1 MNNLSHKIIQEGT
14 PLSVTII
21 IGAGSGGK
29 LAELRSL
36 NSKKMVLTEP
46 HPLQFEKLMHKI
58 RASFGEEIFETAV
71 INETENNVKLNV
83 FNDLKFNSIHHALE
97 LDDRFANIKKTKEL
111 DVSSRSLTSIITE
124 LGVSNEDN
132 NLLIL
137 NAPGQSSDLLFST
150 PPKLLQKFNWLV
162 ISQTPHFLYSNDKSE
177 DDNKAYLESIGF
189 DHVANSDTALFPF
202 EESLYRRDQD
212 RINSILVASATH
224 EHQAIA
230 TEQEQVVTVE
240 QTDAEPLQYD
250 DRNHENHKILPQEAF
265 EQFINAQKTGLTS
278 LLISA
283 CIANIT
289 VGNFTLANS
298 LIKILVSSRKASAS
312 LIKLIERKLSCAED
326 ERKRMAIPDI
336 SVIIPYHNR
345 EKIIKRCLDSV
356 LSQTTRNIEVI
367 VVDDGST
374 DAGRAVVESISD
386 ERLVVINCDKASGNS
401 GTPRNVALKHARG
414 IYIAFVDS
422 DDTIDETYFEEL
434 LDQAKASNADI
445 TFSRSFTKLH
455 KDTHGNAKQS
465 KINYI
470 YNPNFITDADK
481 KYFFINSFVIW
492 DKLYKR
498 SFLNANDI
506 KLAES
511 KIGADTL
518 MVAKAYFYANSVSMC
533 TNKAAYNY
541 NAFSEGSVTQAF
553 RSQGD
558 IKEEDRPYAET
569 FAWMTVENV
578 PKPYF
583 LIQWIRRL
591 MSLSYCLSSSTH
603 ALSEESL
610 KYLEINLKE
619 APFKSALT
627 HLKRKNLNDQY
638 ESIRKLMTML
648 GRESIHI
655 Q

>member
-1 MNNLSHKIIQEGT
+1 MNNFSHKIVQEGT
-14 PLSVTII
+14 PLSVSLI
-21 IGAGSGGK
+21 IGAGSGSK
-29 LAELRSL
+29 LTELRAL
-36 NSKKMVLTEP
+36 HSKKMILTEP
-46 HPLQFEKLMHKI
+46 HPQQFEKLTRKI
-58 RASFGEEIFETAV
+58 RSSLGEEILELAV
-71 INETENNVKLNV
+71 VHGAEQNIKLNV
-83 FNDLKFNSIHHALE
+83 FNDLKFNSTNQALE
-97 LDDRFANIKKTKEL
+97 LDDRFSNIKKIKEL
-111 DVSSRSLTSIITE
+111 EVNAKSLTSIISE
-124 LGVSNEDN
+124 QVISNDEN
-132 NLLIL
+132 NLLAL
-137 NAPGQSSDLLFST
+137 NAPGQSSELLMAT
-150 PPKLLQKFNWLV
+150 PAKLLQKFNWLV
-162 ISQTPHFLYSNDKSE
+162 ISHTPHFLYSNDKSE
-177 DDNKAYLESIGF
+177 NDNKTYLESIGF
-189 DHVANSDTALFPF
+189 DHVANSDSALYPF

-212 RINSILVASATH
+212 RVNSILAALV
-224 EHQAIA
+224 EIEQQAIV
-230 TEQEQVVTVE
+230 TDQEQPHNVE
-240 QTDAEPLQYD
+240 SPETGLIEYNEPDYG
-250 DRNHENHKILPQEAF
+250 NGKTSPQEAF
-265 EQFINAQKTGLTS
+265 DQYILAQKTGLTS
-278 LLISA
+278 FIVSA
-283 CIANIT
+283 CVSNIN
-289 VGNFTLANS
+289 VGNFALAKNLIQVLGDGRKVPGSLMS
-298 LIKILVSSRKASAS
+298 LIQ
-312 LIKLIERKLSCAED
+312 RKLNNAED

-336 SVIIPYHNR
+336 SVVIPYHNR
-345 EKIIKRCLDSV
+345 EKIIRKCLDSV
-356 LSQTTRNIEVI
+356 LSQTVRNIEII

-374 DAGRAVVESISD
+374 DAGRAVVESIND

-414 IYIAFVDS
+414 NYIAFVDS
-422 DDTIDETYFEEL
+422 DDTIDEGYFEEL

-445 TFSRSFTKLH
+445 TFSRSFTKLS
-455 KDTHGNAKQS
+455 KDAQGNAKKN

-470 YNPNFITDADK
+470 YNPTFITDADK

-498 SFLNANDI
+498 SFLTTHDI

-518 MVAKAYFYANSVSMC
+518 MVAKAYYHAASVSMC

-541 NAFSEGSVTQAF
+541 NAFSEGSVTQAY

-569 FAWMTVENV
+569 FAWMKAENV

-610 KYLEINLKE
+610 KYLEIHLKE